1 MTDEKLPLT
10 AHLEELRKRIK
21 LVLIVVGLGFGVS
34 YFFSEELFDI
44 LMVPLVEALPPETS
58 LIFTG
63 VAEAF
68 ITYLK
73 VALVSGIFL
82 STPVILYQ
90 LWAFL
95 APGLYDNEKKS
106 FFPIVI
112 FSTFFFVG
120 GALFGYF
127 VIFPFGF
134 RYFLGFATDFIKP
147 MPAVKE
153 YFSFSIKLLFSFFF
167 VFELPLFILFLSRI
181 GIVTYKQLRSF
192 RKYAILLIFATAA
205 VITPPDVLSQI
216 MLGLPMIVL
225 YEVGII
231 VAKLFGKK
239 KKEVD
244 NEETEESEKGDD

>member
-10 AHLEELRKRIK
+10 SHLEELRKRIK
-21 LVLIVVGLGFGVS
+21 FVLIAVGIGFGVS
-34 YFFSEELFDI
+34 YFFSKELFDV
-44 LMVPLVEALPPETS
+44 LMLPLVEALPPEST

-68 ITYLK
+68 ITYIK
-73 VALVSGIFL
+73 VALVSAIFL
-82 STPVILYQ
+82 STPVILHQ
-90 LWAFL
+90 LWTFL
-95 APGLYDNEKKS
+95 APALYANEKKS
-106 FFPIVI
+106 FFPII
-112 FSTFFFVG
+112 LFSTFFFVG

-134 RYFLGFATDFIKP
+134 RYFLGFTTDFIKP

-153 YFSFSIKLLFSFFF
+153 YFSFSVKLLFAFGV
-167 VFELPLFILFLSRI
+167 VFELPLFILFLSKL

-192 RKYAILLIFATAA
+192 RKYAVLLIFAIAA
-205 VITPPDVLSQI
+205 VITPPDILSQI

-231 VAKLFGKK
+231 VAKFFGKK
-239 KKEVD
+239 KKGVD
-244 NEETEESEKGDD
+244 NEEGEESE

>member
-1 MTDEKLPLT
+1 MMTDEKLPLT
-10 AHLEELRKRIK
+10 AHLEELRKRITF
-21 LVLIVVGLGFGVS
+21 VLIAMGIGFGIS
-34 YFFSEELFDI
+34 YFFSKELFDI
-44 LMVPLVEALPPETS
+44 LMIPLIEALPPDTT

-63 VAEAF
+63 VTEAF

-106 FFPIVI
+106 FFPII
-112 FSTFFFVG
+112 LFSTFFFVG

-134 RYFLGFATDFIKP
+134 QYFLGFATDFIKP
-147 MPAVKE
+147 MPSVKE
-153 YFSFSIKLLFSFFF
+153 YFSFSIKLLFAFGV
-167 VFELPLFILFLSRI
+167 VFELPLFILFLSRL

-192 RKYAILLIFATAA
+192 RKYAILLIFAIAA

-239 KKEVD
+239 IKDVD
-244 NEETEESEKGDD
+244 NENT